1 MAQDKTIP
9 SEYPW
14 WMHHPTEQ
22 MVLTQNAEEAQAL
35 VDVDPLW
42 RLFPYTTEEK
52 AAREAVPEPK
62 ARARRTKD

>member
-1 MAQDKTIP
+1 
-9 SEYPW
+9 
-14 WMHHPTEQ
+14 MHHPTEP

-42 RLFPYTTEEK
+42 RLFPYTPEEK